1 MQTKENRN
9 RNWQW
14 DIALRKMF
22 HSDKERMRAVS
33 RPKQLQTWALFY
45 RKRHNSWLQIT
56 RKKENSCH
64 VLLFTLGICVA
75 KAKDCDHFH

>member
-14 DIALRKMF
+14 DIALGKMF

-45 RKRHNSWLQIT
+45 RKRHNSWLQIA
-56 RKKENSCH
+56 RKKENSC
-64 VLLFTLGICVA
+64 LLFTLGIFVA